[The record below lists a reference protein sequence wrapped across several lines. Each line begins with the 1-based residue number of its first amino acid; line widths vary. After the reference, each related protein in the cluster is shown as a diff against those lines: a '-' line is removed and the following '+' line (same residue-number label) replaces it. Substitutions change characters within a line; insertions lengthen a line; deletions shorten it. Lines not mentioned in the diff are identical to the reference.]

1 MLMLD
6 RGKLVGW
13 GLERMAGRIDGKE
26 WMAMW
31 IWMWIWDCDCDEDGD
46 LRHGQE
52 WRLLSVS
59 CVFRT
64 RPGGLAVLGV
74 CVIWHQQMILQ
85 PESIKPSIRNLI
97 QHFEHSQGRV
107 GLTDVGSCNRFPLYR
122 AGGEGRWTG
131 SRFSCRSSCCPW
143 QYVLC
148 KKTGRRREME
158 HGWQLPSGHS
168 GAESRL

>member
-1 MLMLD
+1 MGICGTA
-6 RGKLVGW
+6 RNGGSCQSLVYFV
-13 GLERMAGRIDGKE
+13 RA
-26 WMAMW
+26 
-31 IWMWIWDCDCDEDGD
+31 
-46 LRHGQE
+46 Q
-52 WRLLSVS
+52 
-59 CVFRT
+59 
-64 RPGGLAVLGV
+64 AVLQSWV
-74 CVIWHQQMILQ
+74 CVCVWFGHQQMILQ

-107 GLTDVGSCNRFPLYR
+107 GLTDVGSCNKFPLYG

-131 SRFSCRSSCCPW
+131 SRFSCRSSCCTW

-168 GAESRL
+168 GAESRVMRRHARLPGTARWPRVGREGAGCDCEPALAVRQ